1 VEYLT
6 GPLVIGL
13 ALVGALIVG
22 ASKAA
27 TPGAGVLSVGI
38 FALAFPPRESV
49 GIALPLLI
57 AGDIVALSFYRRA
70 ADWGLL
76 VRLLPGMALGV
87 VAGYLV
93 VRFADER
100 VVALI
105 IAGLIVLTSLYE
117 LVIRRGGRSTAQPPD
132 PRLVRTRVI
141 ASASGIAAGGSSMIA
156 NAGGPA
162 LTLYLVYRGLATRA
176 FLGTSA
182 WFFFVVNLG
191 KLPFSVTLGLV
202 TPASLEVGLILLP
215 AMVLGAWC
223 GRWLILRLSQST
235 FERISLIASGAAG
248 LFLLGLI
255 VFRGT

>member
-1 VEYLT
+1 MDLLT
-6 GPLVIGL
+6 SPSVIAL

-27 TPGAGVLSVGI
+27 IPGAGVLSVGL

-70 ADWGLL
+70 ADWALL
-76 VRLLPGMALGV
+76 IRLLPGMAVGV

-93 VRFADER
+93 VRFANDR
-100 VVALI
+100 TVALI
-105 IAGLIVLTSLYE
+105 IAGMIVLSSLYE
-117 LVIRRGGRSTAQPPD
+117 LATRRSGRRQSVPPD
-132 PRLVRTRVI
+132 PARPRTRVI
-141 ASASGIAAGGSSMIA
+141 ATLSGVAAGGSSMIA

-191 KLPFSVTLGLV
+191 KLPFSVNLGLV
-202 TPASLEVGLILLP
+202 TVASLQVGLILLP
-215 AMVLGAWC
+215 AMLIGAWG
-223 GRWLILRLSQST
+223 GRRMILRLSQQA
-235 FERISLIASGAAG
+235 FESVTLTASLVAG
-248 LFLLGLI
+248 VFLLILI
-255 VFRGT
+255 LLR